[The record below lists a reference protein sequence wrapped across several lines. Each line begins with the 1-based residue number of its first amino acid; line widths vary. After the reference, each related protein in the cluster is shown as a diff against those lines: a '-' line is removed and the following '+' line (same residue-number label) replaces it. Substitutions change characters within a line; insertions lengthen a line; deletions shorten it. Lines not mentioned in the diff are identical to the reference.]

1 MMAGSPQQPPTIMP
15 HLEHVGIAVEDPDA
29 AARLYEALL
38 DVRPY
43 KHERVDHEGV
53 QTHFLAAGHA
63 KLELLEALGPDS
75 PVARF
80 LEKRGEGLHHLAFEV
95 DDIHAHMQHLRERGF
110 TPLTDEPR
118 PGADGKLIFFLH
130 PKQTHGVL
138 VEFCQ
143 SAPTPWPP
151 TAIPYRDEHLA
162 VYERGSAERPAL
174 VVLHGLGGATMLETE
189 PLVRHLEPHFHVL
202 AFDFA
207 GHGGSASY
215 DDDVLSIDFLADN
228 IRGVL
233 DYFDLES
240 AHLFG
245 FSIGGFVA
253 LRFALLHRHRA
264 GRVAVHGANVDWND
278 QLADVMNARLDAEM
292 LESRY
297 PAIAQRLDQFHG
309 NWRRLFARVN
319 RMILGLPAHRQT
331 QHALHRIDHPVLVS
345 AVDRD
350 DLLPLGVPF
359 SLHRALP
366 NSTLAI
372 LPGTRHAFR
381 DLDPALYARLL
392 VPYFNAG

>member
-1 MMAGSPQQPPTIMP
+1 MP

-29 AARLYEALL
+29 VTRLYEALL
-38 DVRPY
+38 EVRPY

-53 QTHFLAAGHA
+53 QTHFIAAGAA
-63 KLELLEALGPDS
+63 KLELLEALGSDS

-95 DDIHAHMQHLRERGF
+95 DDIHAHMQRLRERGF
-110 TPLTDEPR
+110 DPLSDEPR

-143 SAPTPWPP
+143 STPTPWPP

-162 VYERGSAERPAL
+162 VYERGSAESPPL

-207 GHGGSASY
+207 GHGGSAPY
-215 DDDVLSIDFLADN
+215 DDVVLSVDFLADN
-228 IRGVL
+228 VRGVL
-233 DYFDLES
+233 DHFGLEQ

-245 FSIGGFVA
+245 FSIGGYVA
-253 LRFALLHRHRA
+253 LRFALLHPHRA
-264 GRVAVHGANVDWND
+264 ARLAVHGANVDWSAE
-278 QLADVMNARLDAEM
+278 LAEIMNARLDAEM
-292 LESRY
+292 LEIQF
-297 PAIAQRLDQFHG
+297 PATAQRLEQVHDR
-309 NWRRLFARVN
+309 WRRLFARVN
-319 RMILGLPAHRQT
+319 RMILHLPAHRQT
-331 QHALHRIDHPVLVS
+331 QHALHRIDHAVFVS

-392 VPYFNAG
+392 VPYFDAG

>member
-1 MMAGSPQQPPTIMP
+1 MP

-29 AARLYEALL
+29 ATRLYEALL

-95 DDIHAHMQHLRERGF
+95 DDIHAHMQRLRERGF

-130 PKQTHGVL
+130 PKETHGVL

-143 SAPTPWPP
+143 NAPTPWLP
-151 TAIPYRDEHLA
+151 TAVPYRDEHLA
-162 VYERGSAERPAL
+162 VYERGSAENPPL
-174 VVLHGLGGATMLETE
+174 IVLHGLGGATMLETE

-207 GHGGSASY
+207 GHGGSAPY
-215 DDDVLSIDFLADN
+215 DDDVLSVDFLADN

-253 LRFALLHRHRA
+253 LRFALLHRRRA
-264 GRVAVHGANVDWND
+264 GRLAVHGANVDWND

-297 PAIAQRLDQFHG
+297 PAIAQRLEEFHD
-309 NWRRLFARVN
+309 NWRHLFARVN
-319 RMILGLPAHRQT
+319 RMILDLPSHRQT

-381 DLDPALYARLL
+381 DLDPVLYARLL

>member
-1 MMAGSPQQPPTIMP
+1 MP

-29 AARLYEALL
+29 VTRLYEALL

-53 QTHFLAAGHA
+53 QTHFIAAGAA
-63 KLELLEALGPDS
+63 KLELLEALGSDS

-95 DDIHAHMQHLRERGF
+95 DDIHAHMQRLRERGF
-110 TPLTDEPR
+110 DPLSDEPR

-143 SAPTPWPP
+143 STPTPWLP
-151 TAIPYRDEHLA
+151 TTVPYRDEHLA
-162 VYERGSAERPAL
+162 VYERGSAESPPL
-174 VVLHGLGGATMLETE
+174 VILHGLGGATMLETE

-207 GHGGSASY
+207 GHGGSAPY
-215 DDDVLSIDFLADN
+215 DDVVLSVDFLADN
-228 IRGVL
+228 VRGVL
-233 DYFDLES
+233 DHFGVEK

-245 FSIGGFVA
+245 FSIGGYVA
-253 LRFALLHRHRA
+253 LRFALLHPHRA
-264 GRVAVHGANVDWND
+264 AMLAVHGANVDWSAE
-278 QLADVMNARLDAEM
+278 LAEMMNARLDAEM
-292 LESRY
+292 LERRY
-297 PAIAQRLDQFHG
+297 PAIVRRLDQFHG
-309 NWRRLFARVN
+309 HWRRLFARVN
-319 RMILGLPAHRQT
+319 QMILDLPAHRQT
-331 QHALHRIDHPVLVS
+331 QHALHRIDHPVFVT

-372 LPGTRHAFR
+372 LPGRRHAFR
-381 DLDPALYARLL
+381 DLDPALYAYLL
-392 VPYFNAG
+392 AQYFDAG